1 LRQGNTYFQ
10 PTPYPVSA
18 MSRYE
23 KPFHDA
29 LHDFLCMARNR
40 PQALVIQFF
49 LEQVVDHS
57 DLCEGGA
64 ILVHVPPGKKGGSG
78 HLKVWDLQTDIN
90 SLASWAEMKVEL
102 PSNQGISTVAF
113 RKRSPEFAP
122 VANQHPH
129 YWWPDNYGEDD
140 YAGGPF
146 YSVPILLLDRRE
158 RREPFGVVT
167 FKNLPGRPMAASDLR
182 NMDLAVKA
190 LEAMMSL
197 SPKKLVDAS
206 RVFIVH
212 GHDRE
217 FREDLERILNAE
229 GLEPVVIQSMAR
241 TGADL
246 LGFLEE
252 QIRNCLAGF
261 ILLTPDDEGRL
272 YRYGEKLSLRAR
284 QNVIFEGGYLTAL
297 FRDTNRICFLQKGE
311 MEIPSDLSGLL
322 MEKVPGAISPKRIRL
337 TLEQWGLLS
346 PREPS
351 PEAETPAVPLQTGS
365 EDKES
370 LGEPGKEDETEKG
383 DGEGTG
389 CKAKQ

>member
-1 LRQGNTYFQ
+1 MINHHR
-10 PTPYPVSA
+10 
-18 MSRYE
+18 E
-23 KPFHDA
+23 KPFHGA

-49 LEQVVDHS
+49 LDQVVDHS
-57 DLCEGGA
+57 DLCDGGA
-64 ILVHVPPGKKGGSG
+64 VLVHVPENKKAGAG
-78 HLKVWDLQTDIN
+78 HLKVWDLHTDIN
-90 SLASWAEMKVEL
+90 SLASWGEMKVAL
-102 PSNQGISTVAF
+102 PSGMGISTVAF
-113 RKRSPEFAP
+113 RKRDPEFAEI
-122 VANQHPH
+122 ASQHPY
-129 YWWPDNYGEDD
+129 YWWPEDCGPD
-140 YAGGPF
+140 EFADGPF
-146 YSVPILLLDRRE
+146 YAVPIMLLDRRE
-158 RREPFGVVT
+158 RREPFGVVA
-167 FKNLPGRPMAASDLR
+167 FKNRNRPMQLSDLK

-197 SPKKLVDAS
+197 SPKKLVEAN

-217 FREDLERILNAE
+217 FREDLEKILRAE
-229 GLEPVVIQSMAR
+229 NLEPVVIQSMAR

-272 YRYGEKLSLRAR
+272 YRYGERLNLRAR

-322 MEKVPGAISPKRIRL
+322 MEKVPGAISPDRIRL
-337 TLEQWGLLS
+337 TLEQWGLVPSRQGLQPQAKELDLPPNAKEEPAPPSAGESQDVVQAPGNGMEPLS
-346 PREPS
+346 P
-351 PEAETPAVPLQTGS
+351 ATPPHS
-365 EDKES
+365 
-370 LGEPGKEDETEKG
+370 
-383 DGEGTG
+383 
-389 CKAKQ
+389 

>member
-1 LRQGNTYFQ
+1 
-10 PTPYPVSA
+10 
-18 MSRYE
+18 MSPYE

-57 DLCEGGA
+57 DLCDGGA
-64 ILVHVPPGKKGGSG
+64 ILVFVPEGKKGGSG
-78 HLKVWDLQTDIN
+78 HLKVWDLKTDIN
-90 SLASWAEMKVEL
+90 SLASWGEMKVEL
-102 PSNQGISTVAF
+102 PSSQGISTVAF

-122 VANQHPH
+122 VANQHPQ
-129 YWWPDNYGEDD
+129 YWWPDDCGEDH
-140 YAGGPF
+140 YADGPF

-167 FKNLPGRPMAASDLR
+167 FKNLPGKPMEASDQK

-197 SPKKLVDAS
+197 SPKKLVDAN

-217 FREDLERILNAE
+217 FREDLERILKAE
-229 GLEPVVIQSMAR
+229 RLEPVVIQSMAR

-272 YRYGEKLSLRAR
+272 YRYGEKLNLRAR
-284 QNVIFEGGYLTAL
+284 QNVVFEGGYLTAL
-297 FRDTNRICFLQKGE
+297 FRDTNRICFLQKGD

-322 MEKVPGAISPKRIRL
+322 MEKVPGAISPERIRL
-337 TLEQWGLLS
+337 TLTQWGLVS
-346 PREPS
+346 PLDSS
-351 PEAETPAVPLQTGS
+351 PEAQPPAAPPLSDS
-365 EDKES
+365 EDRES
-370 LGEPGKEDETEKG
+370 PGECGKEEGDAEWKG
-383 DGEGTG
+383 MEGE
-389 CKAKQ
+389 AAFDL

>member
-1 LRQGNTYFQ
+1 
-10 PTPYPVSA
+10 
-18 MSRYE
+18 
-23 KPFHDA
+23 
-29 LHDFLCMARNR
+29 
-40 PQALVIQFF
+40 
-49 LEQVVDHS
+49 
-57 DLCEGGA
+57 
-64 ILVHVPPGKKGGSG
+64 VHVPPGKKGGSG

-129 YWWPDNYGEDD
+129 YWWPEDCGVDD
-140 YAGGPF
+140 YAAGPF
-146 YSVPILLLDRRE
+146 YCVPILLLDRRE

-167 FKNLPGRPMAASDLR
+167 FKNLPCRPMAASDLR

-197 SPKKLVDAS
+197 SPKKLVDAN

-217 FREDLERILNAE
+217 FREDLERILKAE
-229 GLEPVVIQSMAR
+229 RLEPVVIQSMAR

-322 MEKVPGAISPKRIRL
+322 MEKVPGAISPERIRL
-337 TLEQWGLLS
+337 TLEQWGLVS

-351 PEAETPAVPLQTGS
+351 PEEHPATGTQPS
-365 EDKES
+365 
-370 LGEPGKEDETEKG
+370 
-383 DGEGTG
+383 GTG
-389 CKAKQ
+389 EAQGQPEPSPWQEEAEARAAEDPAGIAP